1 MSELAAPATPNMRG
15 QLPSLPATI
24 SVRWLIA
31 LIGVLALMQLSMA
44 TGRSINWDEFWFYS
58 QVELVSRG
66 EFIQPLQTI
75 HTRFFFWL
83 PDMPGSEID
92 HILIARLF
100 MWGCALVTSGG
111 IYLLAEK
118 FSDRRTALLTLAAF
132 MGAGYVMQHSSSFRV
147 DPIVTALLTSA
158 LVLAAR
164 TRLGI
169 PAIIALGALIG
180 LAAMVTIKFVL
191 WAPAFA
197 GIALWRWSDEGYD
210 WRYAARWI
218 AAGAAALGVFALLYA
233 LHSVDSGA
241 QQSNEVASGV
251 LSRSSSKMFALFNS
265 PHLPMIGKGVFTA
278 LPLTFAIL
286 LVPSTVLRLDLPL
299 TKRIALLAL
308 WFPVLTPLFYL
319 NSLPYF
325 YPFILPPVA
334 VTCALTI
341 PIFVKR
347 YGMALVAGFIGL
359 SAAMVWVVDTRGVT
373 VRQQQL
379 VSAVHEVFPQPVNY
393 FDCCGMI
400 GTFAKQNEFLTQ
412 YGVQK
417 YLAAGEPALL
427 IAMQAKPVPL
437 VLDNNRHFSA
447 LIERGETANFH
458 PEDARALRQ
467 TYVRFWADI
476 YVAGRVL
483 DAGTAQEWDILVPG
497 AYTAEGTLEIDGT
510 IFADGSIIELD
521 RGTVSLAN
529 NGEETARLIWG
540 RNPQRPEI
548 DPVGF
553 YWTAW

>member
-1 MSELAAPATPNMRG
+1 MSDLAAPAIPRAG
-15 QLPSLPATI
+15 PSLPAFPAVI
-24 SVRWLIA
+24 STRWLIA

-58 QVELVSRG
+58 QVEIVARG

-75 HTRFFFWL
+75 HTRLFFWL
-83 PDMPGSEID
+83 PAMPGSEID

-100 MWGCALVTSGG
+100 MWGCALVTAGG

-118 FSDRRTALLTLAAF
+118 FSDRRTALLTVAVF
-132 MGAGYVMQHSSSFRV
+132 MGAGYVLQHSSSFRV

-158 LVLAAR
+158 LVIAAR

-169 PAIIALGALIG
+169 GSVFALSVLIG
-180 LAAMVTIKFVL
+180 LAGMVTIKFVL

-197 GIALWRWSDEGYD
+197 GIALWRWSETGYD
-210 WRYAARWI
+210 WRYAARW
-218 AAGAAALGVFALLYA
+218 ACAGAGALGSFALLYW
-233 LHSVDSGA
+233 LHSSGA
-241 QQSNEVASGV
+241 EQSNDVASGV
-251 LSRSSSKMFALFNS
+251 LSRSGGKMFALLTS

-278 LPLTFAIL
+278 LPLTLAIL
-286 LVPSTVLRLDLPL
+286 LVPSVVLRLKLPL
-299 TKRIALLAL
+299 AQRIGLLGM

-347 YGMALVAGFIGL
+347 YGMAIVAGFIGL
-359 SAAMVWVVDTRGVT
+359 SAAMVWAVDTRGVT
-373 VRQQQL
+373 VEQRKL
-379 VSAVHEVFPQPVNY
+379 VSAVHEVFPEPVNY

-427 IAMQAKPVPL
+427 NAMQAKPVPL
-437 VLDNNRHFSA
+437 VIDNNRHFSGV
-447 LIERGETANFH
+447 IERGETQNFH
-458 PEDARALRQ
+458 PDDARALQQ

-476 YVAGRVL
+476 YVAGRIVQ
-483 DAGTAQEWDILVPG
+483 GGSAQQWDVLVPG
-497 AYTAEGTLEIDGT
+497 DYTVEGTLSIDGT
-510 IFADGSIIELD
+510 DYFDGDIVELD
-521 RGTVSLAN
+521 RGTAALAN
-529 NGEETARLIWG
+529 TTGETARLIWG
-540 RNPQRPEI
+540 RNPQRPTTE
-548 DPVGF
+548 PAGF